1 MFLRTLPSWR
11 EVSGLLGSIDEQIL
25 TLDIAYSGCM
35 DFILALLPWLIIWK
49 LEMKKREKIGIALA
63 MSMGVL

>member
-1 MFLRTLPSWR
+1 MGS
-11 EVSGLLGSIDEQIL
+11 GSIDDQIL
-25 TLDIAYSGCM
+25 TLGIAYSGCM